1 MQPVHSQ
8 TNPHISLVGQNKEVP
23 CASLD
28 YLWTQSRIQCG
39 TLKQEKGRIPLN
51 AWFILMGGGNG
62 GGGGE
67 AGVEGLVLALIL
79 VTHLVDGNKQK
90 TDREIVTTDFNSP
103 GRLLLSILILGKFI
117 GLTYLR
123 TIMKMTTI

>member
-1 MQPVHSQ
+1 MDSVTLSVWNFKTIKGQD
-8 TNPHISLVGQNKEVP
+8 SLKCLIYFNRWGE
-23 CASLD
+23 
-28 YLWTQSRIQCG
+28 W
-39 TLKQEKGRIPLN
+39 
-51 AWFILMGGGNG
+51 

-67 AGVEGLVLALIL
+67 AGVEGLMLALIL

>member
-1 MQPVHSQ
+1 M
-8 TNPHISLVGQNKEVP
+8 
-23 CASLD
+23 
-28 YLWTQSRIQCG
+28 
-39 TLKQEKGRIPLN
+39 GRE
-51 AWFILMGGGNG
+51 NG
-62 GGGGE
+62 GGG
-67 AGVEGLVLALIL
+67 EGLMLALIL

-90 TDREIVTTDFNSP
+90 TDQEIVTTDFNSP

>member
-1 MQPVHSQ
+1 
-8 TNPHISLVGQNKEVP
+8 
-23 CASLD
+23 
-28 YLWTQSRIQCG
+28 
-39 TLKQEKGRIPLN
+39 
-51 AWFILMGGGNG
+51 MGGENG
-62 GGGGE
+62 GRG
-67 AGVEGLVLALIL
+67 EGLMLALIL

-90 TDREIVTTDFNSP
+90 TDQEIVTTDFNSP

>member
-1 MQPVHSQ
+1 M
-8 TNPHISLVGQNKEVP
+8 
-23 CASLD
+23 D

-51 AWFILMGGGNG
+51 ASFILMGRENR
-62 GGGGE
+62 GGGE
-67 AGVEGLVLALIL
+67 GLMLALIL
-79 VTHLVDGNKQK
+79 VTHLVDGNMQK
-90 TDREIVTTDFNSP
+90 RDQEIVTIDFNSP
-103 GRLLLSILILGKFI
+103 GPLLLSILTLGKSI

>member
-1 MQPVHSQ
+1 M
-8 TNPHISLVGQNKEVP
+8 
-23 CASLD
+23 
-28 YLWTQSRIQCG
+28 
-39 TLKQEKGRIPLN
+39 
-51 AWFILMGGGNG
+51 

-67 AGVEGLVLALIL
+67 AGVEGLMLALIL

-90 TDREIVTTDFNSP
+90 TDQEIVTTDFNSP

-123 TIMKMTTI
+123 TIMEMTTI